1 MHRAIRPWV
10 TVVLLLSGSLLGQH
24 AAAQA
29 TLLPELMHYLKE
41 QGPIAKRGVLNG
53 SGPKEQL
60 LLYYCVDQNAPGG
73 RNEGALN
80 SKNFYCEIALF
91 NRSKDGWA
99 FANREALGH
108 GTVLGFSGGIVTAT
122 SVTYAADDALCCPS
136 KRRTV
141 KFATTA
147 GNLVAVR

>member
-1 MHRAIRPWV
+1 MRPWV
-10 TVVLLLSGSLLGQH
+10 TIGLLLSGALLGHH

-29 TLLPELMHYLKE
+29 KLPSELMHYLKE
-41 QGPIAKRGVLNG
+41 QGPIAKRGVLNA
-53 SGPKEQL
+53 SEPKEQL
-60 LLYYCVDQNAPGG
+60 LLYYCVNQNAPGG

-91 NRSKDGWA
+91 NRAKDGWT

-108 GTVLGFSGGIVTAT
+108 GTVLAFSGGVVTAT

-147 GNLVAVR
+147 GNLVAVH